1 MIKVHAGLAVAG
13 LTALLSATPA
23 STVLAFDAGIVTR
36 QALEGHI
43 RPGYGRLADAFAQL
57 ETAFAA
63 LCKSPSEPALAQVDT
78 AYRAA
83 VVAWGGVEHLRFG
96 PVAEKNRYERI
107 AFWPDPKG
115 IGRRQ
120 VARAMRKRDPSLQD
134 VERLSKKSVAL
145 QGLTALELVLHGKGR
160 DTLKTADEAGK
171 TADEA
176 GAFRCS
182 YGETITRNLSAIS
195 REIVEA
201 WSPDGAFAKLWLS
214 VGPENPVYRSAQE
227 AARELVRTYIDGLE
241 SVHQFK
247 IRASLGLGPDGPRRK
262 RRAAFSR
269 SGLAVALITANAAG
283 LRDLFVDGGL
293 ADQLSPEDPGLA
305 VSIRGELDRAVEV
318 AQTIAFSKGMRLA
331 EPAVEEKLLLMGF
344 PLANARETAGD
355 LLADAVGLPIRFTDS
370 DAN

>member
-1 MIKVHAGLAVAG
+1 MEYLRVIKVHAGLAVVG
-13 LTALLSATPA
+13 LTALLSAMPA
-23 STVLAFDAGIVTR
+23 PTVLAFDAGIATR

-120 VARAMRKRDPSLQD
+120 VARAMRKRNPSLLD

-160 DTLKTADEAGK
+160 DTLKTADEAG
-171 TADEA
+171 
-176 GAFRCS
+176 AFRCR
-182 YGETITRNLSAIS
+182 YGEAITRNLSAIA
-195 REIVEA
+195 RDIVAA

-241 SVHQFK
+241 SVRQYK

-269 SGLAVALITANAAG
+269 SGLAVALITANVAG
-283 LRDLFVDGGL
+283 LRDLFVNGGL
-293 ADQLSPEDPGLA
+293 AGQLSPDDPGLA

-318 AQTIAFSKGMRLA
+318 ARTIAFSKGMRLA
-331 EPAVEEKLLLMGF
+331 EPAVEDKLLLMGF

-355 LLADAVGLPIRFTDS
+355 LLADGVGLPIRFTDS